1 MSFVHCPSCHRAYD
15 LRRQASCPACRQRDE
30 AKNVAKAAA
39 AAEPVIATAAVAAAP
54 VVSEQG
60 GCEQGD
66 AAVAVSETVAAAVAA
81 SETVDAAVAVSE
93 TVDAELVDEP
103 VAAKAAAAF
112 AAADPRDL
120 SDAALEPIGEPPR
133 PQRIVAMV
141 EELAALLERATSEEL
156 EAARAQL
163 HQRGLRAPWT
173 AQLTSGGRFL
183 LAAGEKLV
191 TSAIRA
197 PQQGARK
204 LARRLRDAW
213 SGGASL

>member
-30 AKNVAKAAA
+30 AKHAAKVAQ
-39 AAEPVIATAAVAAAP
+39 AEAAVAAAP
-54 VVSEQG
+54 VV
-60 GCEQGD
+60 
-66 AAVAVSETVAAAVAA
+66 VAAAPATAPVVVAA
-81 SETVDAAVAVSE
+81 ALATA
-93 TVDAELVDEP
+93 P
-103 VAAKAAAAF
+103 VAFAAAPATAPVVVAAAAF
-112 AAADPRDL
+112 ADGDVADGDVADGDVADSDVRDGDI
-120 SDAALEPIGEPPR
+120 SDADLEPFREPPR
-133 PQRIVAMV
+133 EQRIVAMV
-141 EELAALLERATSEEL
+141 EELAALLERATSAEL

-191 TSAIRA
+191 TSAMRA

-213 SGGASL
+213 SGGASPRL

>member
-30 AKNVAKAAA
+30 AAAKVAPAPVVAEPAAAAGEADADLIVVVEPEAGTPAAA
-39 AAEPVIATAAVAAAP
+39 AAFTGEP
-54 VVSEQG
+54 S
-60 GCEQGD
+60 
-66 AAVAVSETVAAAVAA
+66 
-81 SETVDAAVAVSE
+81 
-93 TVDAELVDEP
+93 DAELKP
-103 VAAKAAAAF
+103 Y
-112 AAADPRDL
+112 
-120 SDAALEPIGEPPR
+120 SEPPR
-133 PQRIVAMV
+133 PQRIVEMV

-156 EAARAQL
+156 EAARAGL
-163 HQRGLRAPWT
+163 EQRGLRAPWT

-213 SGGASL
+213 SGASPRL

>member
-30 AKNVAKAAA
+30 AKTVAKAAA

-54 VVSEQG
+54 VVSEQE
-60 GCEQGD
+60 GCEPVG
-66 AAVAVSETVAAAVAA
+66 AAVAVSEP
-81 SETVDAAVAVSE
+81 
-93 TVDAELVDEP
+93 VDAELVVEP
-103 VAAKAAAAF
+103 AAFVDAAAF

-120 SDAALEPIGEPPR
+120 SDAAVAVSELAVSEPVDAELVGEPQR

-141 EELAALLERATSEEL
+141 EALAALLERATSEEL

-163 HQRGLRAPWT
+163 NQRGLRAPWT